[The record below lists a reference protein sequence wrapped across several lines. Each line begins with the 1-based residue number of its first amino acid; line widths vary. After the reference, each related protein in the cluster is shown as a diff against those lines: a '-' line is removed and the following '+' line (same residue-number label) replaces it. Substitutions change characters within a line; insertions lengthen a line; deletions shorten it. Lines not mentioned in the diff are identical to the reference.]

1 MRKAQAQDWL
11 EDLAEFGPAIVAAA
25 CREWRQRPVNRRPAP
40 GEIRALCIAE
50 QKAQREREER
60 ALPSGERP
68 WTYADRVA
76 ALRAKR
82 EANREAELANYER
95 LKQLDKEIRAQR
107 TGTLTLRT
115 ERVYTAEELRLGR
128 IGLGLER
135 APDEVKET
143 LRRDSIAAARE
154 PWNVPAEAAE

>member
-11 EDLAEFGPAIVAAA
+11 EDLAEFGPAIVADA

-40 GEIRALCIAE
+40 GEIRALCLAE

-60 ALPSGERP
+60 ARALANGERP

-95 LKQLDKEIRAQR
+95 LHLLDLELRAQR
-107 TGTLTLRT
+107 TGRQTAART
-115 ERVYTAEELRLGR
+115 EHVYTAEEMRLGR
-128 IGLGLER
+128 IMCGIE
-135 APDEVKET
+135 PDPVKESE
-143 LRRDSIAAARE
+143 RRDSIAAARE
-154 PWNVPAEAAE
+154 AAE